1 MIGIH
6 KMMST
11 LKSFTDYQKWWS
23 SPKMMTVPK
32 TMQTPKSFWE
42 KRCTSSKM
50 MSLFKNDQFALSVQH
65 TFLEGRLYYLLLF
78 AKLWLHCMQV
88 CGYITERAGASQVTT
103 LWFSQGIPPSVIST
117 PQFTWRGYHQ
127 ARDLRGGFRIC
138 PLAGSARSFLNVL
151 LPASDEQC
159 FHFLKVKASRGALT
173 IPLAWWELRLSKT
186 L

>member
-1 MIGIH
+1 MNDLITFEDLIIFGPLH
-6 KMMST
+6 HYWRS
-11 LKSFTDYQKWWS
+11 LKFLTDLITFEGLIIFGPLYR
-23 SPKMMTVPK
+23 
-32 TMQTPKSFWE
+32 FW
-42 KRCTSSKM
+42 R
-50 MSLFKNDQFALSVQH
+50 
-65 TFLEGRLYYLLLF
+65 FLKVLTNLIIFELLTWPVHIKDM
-78 AKLWLHCMQV
+78 AHSDLWLH
-88 CGYITERAGASQVTT
+88 YRKRERTSQVTT
-103 LWFSQGIPPSVIST
+103 LSFTQGIPPSVIST

>member
-23 SPKMMTVPK
+23 SPKMMTVRK

-65 TFLEGRLYYLLLF
+65 TFLGGGLYYLLLF
-78 AKLWLHCMQV
+78 AKLWLRCMQV
-88 CGYITERAGASQVTT
+88 CGYITERERTSQVTT
-103 LWFSQGIPPSVIST
+103 LSFTQGIPPSVIST

-138 PLAGSARSFLNVL
+138 PLGRFCPKLFKRATTCLWWTMFSFLE
-151 LPASDEQC
+151 SESIQ
-159 FHFLKVKASRGALT
+159 RGSHHSIGVVRVA
-173 IPLAWWELRLSKT
+173 IV
-186 L
+186 